1 MFDFVSDHF
10 VIIMIV
16 LHLEH
21 ALSTSLWTHLGGNHI
36 PDCNINGTCGGYVMD
51 DGRPL
56 ESKGTSHPGLY
67 PAAAAAAA
75 APET

>member
-1 MFDFVSDHF
+1 
-10 VIIMIV
+10 
-16 LHLEH
+16 
-21 ALSTSLWTHLGGNHI
+21 
-36 PDCNINGTCGGYVMD
+36 MD

-75 APET
+75 PET